1 MISDKI
7 KNEIRIFFYLTIEF
21 VVLFD
26 IIGESYLYQFHF
38 ISGKVFISTIIFIF
52 SLFLIYTFIDKPFYK
67 MLFKI
72 WKTNKLKR
80 DKNEH

>member
-1 MISDKI
+1 MITDKI

-26 IIGESYLYQFHF
+26 IIGESYLYQLHF
-38 ISGKVFISTIIFIF
+38 ISGKAYVSTIIFIF
-52 SLFLIYTFIDKPFYK
+52 SLFLIYIFVDKPFYK

-72 WKTNKLKR
+72 WKSNKIKR
-80 DKNEH
+80 D

>member
-26 IIGESYLYQFHF
+26 VIGESYLYQLHF
-38 ISGKVFISTIIFIF
+38 ISGKVFVSTIIFIF
-52 SLFLIYTFIDKPFYK
+52 SLFLIYVFVDKPVYK

-72 WKTNKLKR
+72 WKSNKIKR
-80 DKNEH
+80 N

>member
-21 VVLFD
+21 IVLFD
-26 IIGESYLYQFHF
+26 VIGESYLYQLHF
-38 ISGKVFISTIIFIF
+38 ISGKAYVSTIIFIF
-52 SLFLIYTFIDKPFYK
+52 SLFLIYIFVDKPFYK

-72 WKTNKLKR
+72 WKSNKIKR
-80 DKNEH
+80 D

>member
-26 IIGESYLYQFHF
+26 IIGESYLYQLHF
-38 ISGKVFISTIIFIF
+38 ISGKVYVSTIIFIF
-52 SLFLIYTFIDKPFYK
+52 SLFLIYIFVDKPFYK

-72 WKTNKLKR
+72 WKSNKIKR
-80 DKNEH
+80 N

>member
-26 IIGESYLYQFHF
+26 VIGESYLYQLHF
-38 ISGKVFISTIIFIF
+38 ISGKVFVSTIIFIF
-52 SLFLIYTFIDKPFYK
+52 SLFLIYIFVDKPFYK
-67 MLFKI
+67 ILFKI
-72 WKTNKLKR
+72 WKSNKIKR
-80 DKNEH
+80 N

>member
-26 IIGESYLYQFHF
+26 VIGESYLYQLHF
-38 ISGKVFISTIIFIF
+38 ISGKAYVSTIIFIF
-52 SLFLIYTFIDKPFYK
+52 SLFLIYIFVDKPFYK

-72 WKTNKLKR
+72 WKSNKIKR
-80 DKNEH
+80 D